1 MGLKDLIKG
10 QLLSSISYRS
20 EDRKELARL
29 FDREGRRIMYGS
41 VLTVMPGQTAVFVNE
56 GRLADVFEPGRFE
69 LITENMPVMTALS
82 EWKYGFNESFIVD
95 IVFVNTNEILDMPWG
110 TSEQLTIK
118 DETFGMVNLG
128 AHGSYT
134 IAITDAARFVEAL
147 MGTKERYMTDDLK
160 SFLTSQIAMLFKE
173 VITENKMDFFD
184 IQSYCYEASEI
195 LKSKASDLLAE
206 YGICVNKMSV
216 QVALPEVVKKAIDER
231 ATMGA
236 MGGMN
241 AYAFKKQ
248 VDAQAEAM
256 VSMAKNESMGGMN
269 SMAGMGMQMSA
280 GMAMGGAMGQ
290 VFGSQ
295 PQQEKT
301 QNVPMTTCGQCGN
314 QIPQGTK
321 FCPQCGASTTKDL
334 KKCIKCGKDIEKG
347 MKFCPECGASQQTPV
362 CPKCGVKILTGAK
375 FCPECGQ
382 PLD

>member
-1 MGLKDLIKG
+1 
-10 QLLSSISYRS
+10 
-20 EDRKELARL
+20 
-29 FDREGRRIMYGS
+29 
-41 VLTVMPGQTAVFVNE
+41 
-56 GRLADVFEPGRFE
+56 
-69 LITENMPVMTALS
+69 
-82 EWKYGFNESFIVD
+82 
-95 IVFVNTNEILDMPWG
+95 
-110 TSEQLTIK
+110 
-118 DETFGMVNLG
+118 
-128 AHGSYT
+128 
-134 IAITDAARFVEAL
+134 
-147 MGTKERYMTDDLK
+147 MTDDLK

-290 VFGSQ
+290 VFGSH

-321 FCPQCGASTTKDL
+321 FCPQCGASATKDL

>member
-29 FDREGRRIMYGS
+29 FDREDRRIMYGS
-41 VLTVMPGQTAVFVNE
+41 VLTVMPGQTAVFINE

-69 LITENMPVMTALS
+69 LITENMPVMTALQ

-95 IVFVNTNEILDMPWG
+95 VVFVNTNDILDMPWG

-128 AHGSYT
+128 AHGNYT
-134 IAITDAARFVEAL
+134 IAITDAARFVDTL

-160 SFLTSQIAMLFKE
+160 SLLTSQIAMLFKE

-195 LKSKASDLLAE
+195 LKNKATDLLAD
-206 YGICVNKMSV
+206 YGISVNKMSV

-256 VSMAKNESMGGMN
+256 VSMAKNESTGGMN

-290 VFGSQ
+290 AFGQ
-295 PQQEKT
+295 PQQAPTQSSHTVACEK
-301 QNVPMTTCGQCGN
+301 CGS
-314 QIPQGTK
+314 QIPQGSK
-321 FCPQCGASTTKDL
+321 FCPQCGTSTAKET
-334 KKCIKCGKDIEKG
+334 KKCIKCGKEIEKN
-347 MKFCPECGASQQTPV
+347 MKFCPECGASQQEPV
-362 CPKCGVKILTGAK
+362 CPKCGAKTAAGAR

-382 PLD
+382 PLA